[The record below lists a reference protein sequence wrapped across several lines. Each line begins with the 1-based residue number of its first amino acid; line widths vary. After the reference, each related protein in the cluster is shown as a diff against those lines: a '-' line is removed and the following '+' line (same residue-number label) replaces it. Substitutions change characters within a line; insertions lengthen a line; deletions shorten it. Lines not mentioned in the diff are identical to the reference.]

1 MASRFVRFNLVGI
14 LGFGV
19 QLAVLLG
26 LEAMGVPIAIATLVA
41 VEAAILHNFAW
52 HERWTWAGIA
62 GGTRAGRLGRF
73 HVSNGLISL
82 AGNATVM
89 TALTNVG
96 APTIAATV
104 TAVLACAL
112 LNFVSAHLWVIS
124 HRTAQR
130 TRGGGPG
137 CAKTWPTFHGHV
149 H

>member
-14 LGFGV
+14 LGFSL
-19 QLAVLLG
+19 QLGVLLT
-26 LEAMGVPIAIATLVA
+26 LESMGVPIAIATAIA
-41 VEAAILHNFAW
+41 VETALLHNFAW

-62 GGTRAGRLGRF
+62 GGTRAGRLRRF

-82 AGNATVM
+82 VGNAAFT

-96 APTIAATV
+96 VPTIAANL

-112 LNFVSAHLWVIS
+112 LNYVSAHLWVIS
-124 HRTAQR
+124 HPTAQR